1 MNRDQAIEEIE
12 WYRSLVKR
20 KIREW
25 GYELNSD
32 ARTLLIG
39 NMNEVAERRESLQ
52 LKELKHGYYIGEL
65 DEEGLRDGYGI
76 TTLTTKDPNRWVMQ
90 AGLWHEDCAMGWHTL
105 YDSDCPKSKH
115 FLALLNFKGERKREA
130 GTVYFSIADY
140 GSNFNPRKYRRYAG
154 FRWTTLVVGLII
166 VFFALFILTRRVRL
180 SLILCAVVALFYTL
194 GALRERQ

>member
-32 ARTLLIG
+32 ARALLMG

-65 DEEGLRDGYGI
+65 DEE
-76 TTLTTKDPNRWVMQ
+76 
-90 AGLWHEDCAMGWHTL
+90 
-105 YDSDCPKSKH
+105 
-115 FLALLNFKGERKREA
+115 
-130 GTVYFSIADY
+130 
-140 GSNFNPRKYRRYAG
+140 
-154 FRWTTLVVGLII
+154 
-166 VFFALFILTRRVRL
+166 
-180 SLILCAVVALFYTL
+180 
-194 GALRERQ
+194 